1 MRDADG
7 FDEFYRAT
15 SARML
20 RYGYALTG
28 DLPEAQ
34 DLVQEAYVRA
44 WQRWR
49 RLAGYDHTEAWVRL
63 VLTRLATDSWRRLRN
78 RRVALRRAGPPGD
91 APAPSE
97 DTVLLVGA
105 LRRLPTAQRRAV
117 ALHYLCDMSV
127 AEIALETGSSPGTV
141 KSWLSRGRADLGGA
155 RTRRLDTAD
164 AGRL

>member
-20 RYGYALTG
+20 RYGFALTG

-49 RLAGYDHTEAWVRL
+49 RLAGYDHVEGWVRL

-78 RRVALRRAGPPGD
+78 RRLAARRAGPPGD
-91 APAPSE
+91 IPPPSE
-97 DTVLLVGA
+97 DTVLLVA
-105 LRRLPTAQRRAV
+105 AMRRLPTAQRRAV

-127 AEIALETGSSPGTV
+127 AEIAVETGSSPGTV
-141 KSWLSRGRADLGGA
+141 KSWLSRGRAGLAAVLDDLMREA
-155 RTRRLDTAD
+155 NDVA
-164 AGRL
+164 

>member
-20 RYGYALTG
+20 RYGYALTS
-28 DLPEAQ
+28 DLAEAQ

-49 RLAGYDHTEAWVRL
+49 RLAGYDHTEGWVRL
-63 VLTRLATDSWRRLRN
+63 VLTRLATDSWRRQRN
-78 RRVALRRAGPPGD
+78 RRLALRRAGPPND
-91 APAPSE
+91 VAPPSE
-97 DTVLLVGA
+97 DTVLLVA
-105 LRRLPTAQRRAV
+105 AMRRLPTAQRRAV

-127 AEIALETGSSPGTV
+127 AEIAVETGSSLGTV
-141 KSWLSRGRADLGGA
+141 KSWLSRGRAGLAAVLDDLMREA
-155 RTRRLDTAD
+155 NDVA
-164 AGRL
+164 

>member
-20 RYGYALTG
+20 RYGFALTG

-34 DLVQEAYVRA
+34 DLVQEAYIRA

-49 RLAGYDHTEAWVRL
+49 RLAEYDNTEAWVRL
-63 VLTRLATDSWRRLRN
+63 VLTRLATDSWRGLRN

-97 DTVLLVGA
+97 DTVLLVSA
-105 LRRLPTAQRRAV
+105 LRRLPAAQRRAV

-127 AEIALETGSSPGTV
+127 AEIAVETGSSTGTV
-141 KSWLSRGRADLGGA
+141 KSWLSRGRTGLAAVLDDLMTEA
-155 RTRRLDTAD
+155 NDVA
-164 AGRL
+164 

>member
-20 RYGYALTG
+20 RYGFALTG
-28 DLPEAQ
+28 DLSEAQ

-49 RLAGYDHTEAWVRL
+49 WLAAYDHTEGWVRL
-63 VLTRLATDSWRRLRN
+63 
-78 RRVALRRAGPPGD
+78 ALRRAGPPGD

-97 DTVLLVGA
+97 DTVLLVDA

-127 AEIALETGSSPGTV
+127 AEIAAETGSSPGTV
-141 KSWLSRGRADLGGA
+141 KSWLSRGRAGLAAVLDDLMPEA
-155 RTRRLDTAD
+155 NDVA
-164 AGRL
+164 

>member
-15 SARML
+15 SARIL

-44 WQRWR
+44 WQQWR
-49 RLAGYDHTEAWVRL
+49 RLAGYDHTEAWLRL

-78 RRVALRRAGPPGD
+78 RRLALRRAGPPGD
-91 APAPSE
+91 APAPSD

-105 LRRLPTAQRRAV
+105 LRRLPAAQRRAV

-127 AEIALETGSSPGTV
+127 AEIAVETGSSPGTV
-141 KSWLSRGRADLGGA
+141 KSWLSRGRAGLAAVLDDLTPEA
-155 RTRRLDTAD
+155 NDVA
-164 AGRL
+164 

>member
-20 RYGYALTG
+20 RYGFALTG
-28 DLPEAQ
+28 DLSEAQ

-49 RLAGYDHTEAWVRL
+49 WLAAYDHTEGWVRL

-78 RRVALRRAGPPGD
+78 RRLALRRAGPPGD

-97 DTVLLVGA
+97 DTVLLVDA

-127 AEIALETGSSPGTV
+127 AEIAAETGSSPGTV
-141 KSWLSRGRADLGGA
+141 KSWLSRGRAGLAAVLDDLMPEA
-155 RTRRLDTAD
+155 NDVA
-164 AGRL
+164 

>member
-49 RLAGYDHTEAWVRL
+49 RLAGYDHTEGWVRL

-78 RRVALRRAGPPGD
+78 RRLALRRAGPPGD
-91 APAPSE
+91 IPPPSE

-127 AEIALETGSSPGTV
+127 AEIAVETGTSPGTV
-141 KSWLSRGRADLGGA
+141 KSWLSRGRAGLA
-155 RTRRLDTAD
+155 AVLDGLMREAND
-164 AGRL
+164 VA